1 MSSIDDLDR
10 FAESLREKGETGLRL
25 RAVETARQFKRS
37 WLEMA
42 RVILEVRNRRSY
54 ESWGYPDVYA
64 YCLEELRIKR
74 PTVEKLVLSYSTISE
89 HAPKVLNYDGVAQ
102 PIPSVDSVD
111 YLAKALRERDTEE
124 DGSGLPSEDVIAELK
139 QAIFEEGA
147 PVQSL
152 RKRFDPIIHPK
163 SEAEI
168 ERDAIKKALGAL
180 RRLEATLLDVT
191 LEMELFEESRSLFER
206 LHRAL
211 EQADE
216 DAKEARELAS

>member
-54 ESWGYPDVYA
+54 ESWGFRDVYA
-64 YCLEELRIKR
+64 YCYEELRIKR
-74 PTVEKLVLSYSTISE
+74 PTVEKLILSYSTISE
-89 HAPKVLNYDGVAQ
+89 HAPKVLNYDGIAQ
-102 PIPSVDSVD
+102 QIPSVDSVD
-111 YLAKALRERDTEE
+111 YLAKALRERE
-124 DGSGLPSEDVIAELK
+124 DEDDDSPLPSEDVIAELK

-152 RKRFDPIIHPK
+152 RKRFDPIINPK
-163 SEAEI
+163 SEADL
-168 ERDAIKKALGAL
+168 EREAIKKALAAL

-191 LEMELFEESRSLFER
+191 LEMELFEESQALFER

-211 EQADE
+211 E
-216 DAKEARELAS
+216 EAEGEIKLAS

>member
-1 MSSIDDLDR
+1 MSSIDELDR

-42 RVILEVRNRRSY
+42 RVILEVRNRRTY
-54 ESWGYPDVYA
+54 ESWGYRDIYA

-89 HAPKVLNYDGVAQ
+89 HAPKVLNYDGIAQ
-102 PIPSVDSVD
+102 QIPSVDSVD
-111 YLAKALRERDTEE
+111 YLAKALRERDDDE
-124 DGSGLPSEDVIAELK
+124 DASSLPSEEVIAELK

-163 SEAEI
+163 SEDDL
-168 ERDAIKKALGAL
+168 ERETIKKALAAL

-191 LEMELFEESRSLFER
+191 LEMEIFEESQALFER
-206 LHRAL
+206 LQRAL
-211 EQADE
+211 DE
-216 DAKEARELAS
+216 ALEEKKLAS

>member
-54 ESWGYPDVYA
+54 ESWGFRDVYA
-64 YCLEELRIKR
+64 YCYEELRIKR
-74 PTVEKLVLSYSTISE
+74 PTVEKLILSYSTISE
-89 HAPKVLNYDGVAQ
+89 HAPKVLNYDGIAQ
-102 PIPSVDSVD
+102 QIPSVDSVD
-111 YLAKALRERDTEE
+111 YLAKALRERE
-124 DGSGLPSEDVIAELK
+124 DEDDDSPLPSEDVIAELK

-152 RKRFDPIIHPK
+152 RKRFDPIINPK
-163 SEAEI
+163 SEADL
-168 ERDAIKKALGAL
+168 EREAIKKALGAL

-191 LEMELFEESRSLFER
+191 LEMELFEESQALFER

-211 EQADE
+211 E
-216 DAKEARELAS
+216 EAEGEIKLAS